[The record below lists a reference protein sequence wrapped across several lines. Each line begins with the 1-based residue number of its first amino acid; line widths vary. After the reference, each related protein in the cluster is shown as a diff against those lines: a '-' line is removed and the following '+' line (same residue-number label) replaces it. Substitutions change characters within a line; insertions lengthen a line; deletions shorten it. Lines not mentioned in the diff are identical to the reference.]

1 MNFIQLKNY
10 IEDNKG
16 SPTWRLAYAL
26 IGDDGVAEIA
36 PFVRDSVFV
45 KHLDLRGNNI
55 QAKGCAVLASS
66 IKFNRSLRSVNLK
79 CNSVGND
86 NSGIQALCDV
96 LKANMTI
103 THLLLRDN
111 KISNVGA
118 KHLAD
123 MLKSNTTITH
133 LDVSWNDFGVDGGA
147 ELIEGVKNNNNLIA
161 CQLAGSKVGEDI
173 LNEVSFHLRR
183 NRAAAA
189 YRGGSPPSSAPQG
202 ATAGDSVAGVK
213 SLSSAD
219 RDLLEDFA
227 DRPKAPLSKN
237 QESALLLRIMIMERE
252 QVQADDKLFFQQV
265 EEHIDQCKL
274 QSIQHK
280 QACVDAEER
289 EKLATSDFLSRE
301 PGYNEQIS
309 TVEEN
314 LKQTVAERVEL
325 MRERYPP
332 LAAELKRS
340 YEENAQAMQ
349 EAVAAQEHAMA
360 LEEALRKEYRD
371 IVAEKRMQQD
381 KLALGQR
388 DLDLLFEENARL
400 RAHVKVYKT
409 DSKSSMMGQVLD

>member
-96 LKANMTI
+96 LKANLTI
-103 THLLLRDN
+103 THLLLRNN

-133 LDVSWNDFGVDGGA
+133 LDVSWNEFGVDGGA

-173 LNEVSFHLRR
+173 LNEVSFYLRR

-189 YRGGSPPSSAPQG
+189 YRG
-202 ATAGDSVAGVK
+202 TAGDSVAGVK

-219 RDLLEDFA
+219 RDLLEEFA

-265 EEHIDQCKL
+265 AEHIDQCKL
-274 QSIQHK
+274 QSVQHK

-309 TVEEN
+309 IVEEN

-332 LAAELKRS
+332 LAAELMRS
-340 YEENAQAMQ
+340 HEDNAQTMQ

-371 IVAEKRMQQD
+371 IVAEKRVQQD